1 MRAPVQPIDGKLRRA
16 LGALKT
22 RLGLANKTRARPW
35 SQMHTRRTPGARKPT
50 DNDLEKVKLWSSSI
64 KL

>member
-1 MRAPVQPIDGKLRRA
+1 MRKRVQSIDGVLRRA
-16 LGALKT
+16 LGTLKVRLDPPNET
-22 RLGLANKTRARPW
+22 RGLPW
-35 SQMHTRRTPGARKPT
+35 SQMHTRRTPGARPPT

>member
-1 MRAPVQPIDGKLRRA
+1 MRAQLLSIDGKLRSA
-16 LGALKT
+16 LGKLRT
-22 RLGLANKTRARPW
+22 RLSLSDDTRSRPW

-64 KL
+64 RT